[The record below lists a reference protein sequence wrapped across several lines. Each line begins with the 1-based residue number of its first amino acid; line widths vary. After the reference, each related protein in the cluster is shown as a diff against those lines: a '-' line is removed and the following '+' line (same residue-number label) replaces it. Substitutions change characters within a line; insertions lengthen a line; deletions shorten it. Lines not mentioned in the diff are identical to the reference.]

1 MCARPVLLTS
11 ILARVFSQHYHSSNC
26 GPDSPLPLVRDA
38 LKSPKEA
45 YTLVFALI
53 MLNTDA
59 HTESLPKHMTC
70 QEFLDN
76 IRYSTKEGI
85 FIDNDYL
92 TDMYWRIVN
101 EEIKMQ
107 DAARYPFASKKGIL
121 ELRLGPF
128 WAKRW
133 IVLCEGKLIICKSV
147 QHEDEAQL
155 VAAASSLV
163 VEEMSSDSGT
173 ALGFIV
179 STPVTKLKFRARS
192 DRDRAQWLAALA
204 KERDVVAEEES
215 GAASLSTTAT
225 AADGSDSARSELF
238 GTPMQ
243 GNGGKRISA
252 DAPGV
257 RRPLPLPSDAADEP
271 VPAASPATPAR
282 AVPLID
288 VSGSTSPTS
297 SEPSKSPRSEVSR
310 SPRTGGKSPRRRKK
324 KTMTSTKK
332 RRKRAKVVA
341 MYDVEA
347 PPGSGRISVTAGEV
361 LLLIQRTNTAWH
373 KVQSHAGVTGYIP
386 SSYITPHISG
396 ISSLEPPPQP
406 PTPPEDF
413 TRTVVPLPL
422 PMAQENA
429 VFAPLLSPQPVRELV
444 DEEDEEEDRTDN

>member
-1 MCARPVLLTS
+1 MCFANSSLL
-11 ILARVFSQHYHSSNC
+11 RVFSQHYHTSNC

-92 TDMYWRIVN
+92 TDMYWRIAN

-107 DAARYPFASKKGIL
+107 DAARYPFASKKGFL
-121 ELRLGPF
+121 DLRLGPF

-133 IVLCEGKLIICKSV
+133 IVLSEGKLIICKSV

-163 VEEMSSDSGT
+163 VEEMAADSGT
-173 ALGFIV
+173 PLGFVV
-179 STPVTKLKFRARS
+179 STPVTKLKFRAKS
-192 DRDRAQWLAALA
+192 ERDRSQWLAALA
-204 KERDVVAEEES
+204 KERDVIAEEES
-215 GAASLSTTAT
+215 TAMVASTLG
-225 AADGSDSARSELF
+225 DGSDSARSELF
-238 GTPMQ
+238 STPMTQ
-243 GNGGKRISA
+243 GGKRISA

-257 RRPLPLPSDAADEP
+257 RRPLALPAEVSEDSSASSTTRPP
-271 VPAASPATPAR
+271 VP
-282 AVPLID
+282 VID
-288 VSGSTSPTS
+288 IGGSTSPSS
-297 SEPSKSPRSEVSR
+297 SEPSKSPRSEMGR
-310 SPRTGGKSPRRRKK
+310 SPRGAGGKSPRRRKK
-324 KTMTSTKK
+324 KTMTATKK

-361 LLLIQRTNTAWH
+361 LLLIQRTNTVWH
-373 KVQSHAGVTGYIP
+373 KVQSHAGVTGFIP
-386 SSYITPHISG
+386 SSFITPHISG

-413 TRTVVPLPL
+413 TRAVVPLPL
-422 PMAQENA
+422 PGAQDQT
-429 VFAPLLSPQPVRELV
+429 VFAPLLSPGPVRELV
-444 DEEDEEEDRTDN
+444 DDEDEEEEN